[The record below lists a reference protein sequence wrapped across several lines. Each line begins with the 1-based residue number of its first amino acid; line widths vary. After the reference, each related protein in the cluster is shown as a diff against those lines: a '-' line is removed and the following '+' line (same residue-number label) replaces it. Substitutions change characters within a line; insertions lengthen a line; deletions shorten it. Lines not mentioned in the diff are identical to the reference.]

1 MRYTFF
7 LGLFLFFGCITHIEC
22 TPKAA
27 CNQTVACQPVTEEC
41 VHGVCECQ
49 KNHYISFT
57 TNLEILCTPAPACSP
72 DCEENQACIDGHC
85 YCERGRVYVNDRCRL
100 MAGFRKHCSTYA
112 VLCDISANLSCAKS
126 TCMCLETHWFDPET
140 NSCQHKQQYLDANNV
155 TEYKVRPE
163 EYCRTPSDCITGLNC
178 TDFLCKCPESCEFK
192 QDKEVCDCGD
202 AEVSITWPVI
212 VGIFLGI
219 IIVSCWA
226 GAITAILPD

>member
-41 VHGVCECQ
+41 VNGVCECQ

-126 TCMCLETHWFDPET
+126 TW
-140 NSCQHKQQYLDANNV
+140 
-155 TEYKVRPE
+155 R
-163 EYCRTPSDCITGLNC
+163 TGLILRLTVANINNN
-178 TDFLCKCPESCEFK
+178 TWMQTTSQSTKSARK
-192 QDKEVCDCGD
+192 NI
-202 AEVSITWPVI
+202 AEHLVTV
-212 VGIFLGI
+212 
-219 IIVSCWA
+219 
-226 GAITAILPD
+226 